1 MKFTQ
6 QTQRNK
12 NKIFTT
18 HEKSN
23 TQKKMI
29 ATFLTKIFTRITLI
43 GGIRFIQPMS
53 LVDTSQF
60 IQQFIQ

>member
-1 MKFTQ
+1 MK
-6 QTQRNK
+6 K
-12 NKIFTT
+12 V
-18 HEKSN
+18 

-43 GGIRFIQPMS
+43 GGIRFIQPIS
-53 LVDTSQF
+53 LADTSQF